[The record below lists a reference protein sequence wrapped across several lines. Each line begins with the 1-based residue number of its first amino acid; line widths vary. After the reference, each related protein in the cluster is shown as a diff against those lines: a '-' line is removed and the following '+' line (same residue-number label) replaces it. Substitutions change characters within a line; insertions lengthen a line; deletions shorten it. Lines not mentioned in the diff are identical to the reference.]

1 MSYPSELSLSK
12 NSEEWNFL
20 TEHSELFETIGEL
33 SDDPVVLDADLL
45 FQGDQTKWEIFV
57 DLFFPEMNIQP
68 LFRFSNAGLNVI
80 PSRGTRNNV
89 REVMDFLLV
98 NTPQTMWNFAE
109 SQARKRV
116 NAPQLQEERGLG
128 APRAVAVAAAQNQYN
143 NFGNNWG
150 WGANNNGFYN
160 NYNNENENNY
170 GPEIG
175 YTEEEENALSHL
187 RGQNARRYFPRQ
199 GGKKKTRKSK
209 QSKRKTRRNKN

>member
-12 NSEEWNFL
+12 KSEEWKFL
-20 TEHSELFETIGEL
+20 TKHSELFETIDEL

-45 FQGDQTKWEIFV
+45 FQGDQRKWGIFV
-57 DLFFPEMNIQP
+57 DLFFPELDIQP
-68 LFRFSNAGLNVI
+68 LFRFQNNAVNVI
-80 PSRGTRNNV
+80 PSRGTRNDV
-89 REVMDFLLV
+89 EEIMDFLLV
-98 NTPQTMWNFAE
+98 NTPQTMWNFADR
-109 SQARKRV
+109 QARKRV
-116 NAPQLQEERGLG
+116 NAPQEQEERGLG
-128 APRAVAVAAAQNQYN
+128 VQAAPQAAAHNTYN
-143 NFGNNWG
+143 NFANNWG
-150 WGANNNGFYN
+150 WPGNNNGLYN
-160 NYNNENENNY
+160 NFNNEYENNY